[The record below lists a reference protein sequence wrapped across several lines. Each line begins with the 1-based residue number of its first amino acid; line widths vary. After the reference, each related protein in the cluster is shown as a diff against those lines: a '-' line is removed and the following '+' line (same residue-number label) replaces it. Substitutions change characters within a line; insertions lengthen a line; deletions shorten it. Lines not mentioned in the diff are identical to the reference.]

1 MPSIEELYTFYKNN
15 MIPSLIPLEKERK
28 IIVRKFFSY
37 LTITIASSILFVGL
51 LLFLFSIE
59 KGIIYSIISV
69 LFIINLFTIGITYET
84 ISRRYKK
91 KFNVDII
98 QKLIHFID
106 PTLTYEKYKS
116 INLYSFEE
124 SNIFLKHV
132 DEHEGSDLIY
142 GKIGET
148 KIEFSNL
155 HTQYES
161 KIKSRDGGTETTLNT
176 IFSGIFFVADFNK
189 NFITS
194 LVILPDRVEKRFGK
208 LWGSRI
214 QSWNK
219 KRGKL
224 IKLEN
229 PEFEKYFVVY
239 GEDQIESRYILSPDL
254 MERIVSFRKKIK
266 KNIYLSFVNNKVFI
280 AISTQNL
287 FAARIFLNLLQFKTI
302 EKYYS
307 SLRIGID
314 LVEDFNLNTR
324 IWK

>member
-1 MPSIEELYTFYKNN
+1 
-15 MIPSLIPLEKERK
+15 
-28 IIVRKFFSY
+28 
-37 LTITIASSILFVGL
+37 
-51 LLFLFSIE
+51 
-59 KGIIYSIISV
+59 
-69 LFIINLFTIGITYET
+69 
-84 ISRRYKK
+84 
-91 KFNVDII
+91 
-98 QKLIHFID
+98 
-106 PTLTYEKYKS
+106 
-116 INLYSFEE
+116 
-124 SNIFLKHV
+124 
-132 DEHEGSDLIY
+132 
-142 GKIGET
+142 
-148 KIEFSNL
+148 
-155 HTQYES
+155 
-161 KIKSRDGGTETTLNT
+161 
-176 IFSGIFFVADFNK
+176 VADFNK